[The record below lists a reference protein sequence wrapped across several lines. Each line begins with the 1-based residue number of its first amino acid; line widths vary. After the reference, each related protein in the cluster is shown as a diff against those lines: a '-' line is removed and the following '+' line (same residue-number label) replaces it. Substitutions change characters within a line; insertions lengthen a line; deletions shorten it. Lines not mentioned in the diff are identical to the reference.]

1 MREQW
6 NITAKKR
13 MIEKGM
19 SLKEL
24 AQILNVN
31 YSVLSA
37 VLNGRTVREQIRCKV
52 CEYLRITGGDKND

>member
-13 MIEKGM
+13 MLERGM

-24 AQILNVN
+24 AKVLNVN

-37 VLNGRTVREQIRCKV
+37 VLGGRAVREQVQKKV
-52 CEYLRITGGDKND
+52 CEYLDIPRR

>member
-13 MIEKGM
+13 MLERGM

-24 AQILNVN
+24 AQLLNVN
-31 YSVLSA
+31 YSVLCA
-37 VLNGRTVREQIRCKV
+37 VLNGRAVREQVKEKV
-52 CEYLRITGGDKND
+52 CEYLRIARR

>member
-13 MIEKGM
+13 LLEKGM

-24 AQILNVN
+24 AQVLNVN

-37 VLNGRTVREQIRCKV
+37 VLSGRVVRV
-52 CEYLRITGGDKND
+52 